1 MQLSRNDED
10 DAIDFD
16 VFNLDTEER
25 LGRLTVRMFTYHED
39 GQAIRT
45 AYLTASTQEGSFQTD
60 ATATPEASY
69 AQRIGGGPDTPTIFN
84 LHG

>member
-1 MQLSRNDED
+1 MQASRYAED

-16 VFNLDTEER
+16 VFNQETEER
-25 LGRLTVRMFTYHED
+25 LGRLTVRMFTYWPD
-39 GQAIRT
+39 GAIARM

-69 AQRIGGGPDTPTIFN
+69 GAAGPETPTIFT

>member
-1 MQLSRNDED
+1 MQTSRYAED

-16 VFNLDTEER
+16 VFNLETEER
-25 LGRLTVRMFTYHED
+25 LGRLTVRMFTYHAAWD
-39 GQAIRT
+39 ICRT

-60 ATATPEASY
+60 ATATPEALYGSS
-69 AQRIGGGPDTPTIFN
+69 GPTAPTIFT